1 MTFLS
6 RPSMAKVDVGKNR
19 DCIIAATCIFNLGPF
34 VCQPCQFVMFRVV
47 IRNIVYMYMYTRHRN
62 RKIFPV
68 SY

>member
-1 MTFLS
+1 
-6 RPSMAKVDVGKNR
+6 MAKVDVGKNR

-47 IRNIVYMYMYTRHRN
+47 IRNIVYMYMYTRYRN